1 MTMTERLLEATK
13 EIWAGYNEK
22 PFVKGIADGSLDH
35 DKFKYYMIQDYLYL
49 IDYTKVFSIGAA
61 KSTDLAFMR
70 LFAGYTHSILDGE
83 MDIHRAYMERL
94 GITREEAEQT
104 PVALDNLSYTSYM
117 LRIAYEGGTPEAAA
131 AILSCAL
138 SYEWIAKKIAADRP
152 DADKHPFYGEWI
164 RGYASESYHKENEV
178 LVEWMNRL
186 AEDLSEKQKKHL
198 VDIFV
203 ACSRYEAAVWDMAWE
218 MRR

>member
-94 GITREEAEQT
+94 GITREEAELILLICFASLMRGARRRRQQRYCPAPSVMNGLRRKSQQT
-104 PVALDNLSYTSYM
+104 
-117 LRIAYEGGTPEAAA
+117 
-131 AILSCAL
+131 
-138 SYEWIAKKIAADRP
+138 DRMP
-152 DADKHPFYGEWI
+152 TNIHFMGSGSGDTLPSLTTRKMK
-164 RGYASESYHKENEV
+164 S
-178 LVEWMNRL
+178 L
-186 AEDLSEKQKKHL
+186 
-198 VDIFV
+198 
-203 ACSRYEAAVWDMAWE
+203 
-218 MRR
+218 